1 MFGVTVKNYESA
13 KKSFITMKVDNI
25 DMIDSEL
32 RIVDYK
38 GGLSSFGRVEM
49 RVKGIWGTFNAKG
62 VNSNAAKTLCN

>member
-1 MFGVTVKNYESA
+1 MFGISVKNYESA

-38 GGLSSFGRVEM
+38 GYLTSFGRVEM
-49 RVKGIWGTFNAKG
+49 RVKGIWGSLSAKG
-62 VNSNAAKTLCN
+62 VNLNAAKTICR